1 LRFRFIYSFV
11 KHSAGQ
17 HTYSPEA
24 FRELCHKHGLAATHQ
39 RAVIFQALASLPGHP
54 NPEEVY
60 EKVRRQVPSMS
71 LATVYKTFHAF
82 LEAGIVHEIN
92 LHRGALRVDP
102 NPEPHHHLIC
112 TACRAVEDLEES
124 AVAPVKLKGSLPE
137 GFVVERFALEVHGL
151 CRRCASK
158 RKQS

>member
-1 LRFRFIYSFV
+1 V
-11 KHSAGQ
+11 KNTVEHPV
-17 HTYSPEA
+17 YSPEA
-24 FRELCHKHGLAATHQ
+24 FRELCHQHGMAATHQ
-39 RAVIFQALASLPGHP
+39 RAVIFQALTSLPGHP
-54 NPEEVY
+54 NPEEVF

-92 LHRGALRVDP
+92 LHRGSLRVDP
-102 NPEPHHHLIC
+102 NPEPHHHLVC
-112 TACRAVEDLEES
+112 TSCRAVEDLEDS
-124 AVAPVKLKGSLPE
+124 VLTPVKLKSALPE
-137 GFVVERFALEVHGL
+137 GFVVERYAVEVHGL

>member
-1 LRFRFIYSFV
+1 
-11 KHSAGQ
+11 
-17 HTYSPEA
+17 
-24 FRELCHKHGLAATHQ
+24 
-39 RAVIFQALASLPGHP
+39 
-54 NPEEVY
+54 
-60 EKVRRQVPSMS
+60 MS

-112 TACRAVEDLEES
+112 TSCRAVEDLEES
-124 AVAPVKLKGSLPE
+124 AVAPVKLKGALPE

-151 CRRCASK
+151 CKRCASK

>member
-1 LRFRFIYSFV
+1 V
-11 KHSAGQ
+11 KNVAEH
-17 HTYSPEA
+17 HNYSPEA
-24 FRELCHKHGLAATHQ
+24 FRELCHTHGMAATHQ

-92 LHRGALRVDP
+92 LHRGSLRVDP

-112 TACRAVEDLEES
+112 TACRAVEDLDEG
-124 AVAPVKLKGSLPE
+124 AIAPVKLKGALPE
-137 GFVVERFALEVHGL
+137 GFVVERFALEVHGH
-151 CRRCASK
+151 CKRCAAK